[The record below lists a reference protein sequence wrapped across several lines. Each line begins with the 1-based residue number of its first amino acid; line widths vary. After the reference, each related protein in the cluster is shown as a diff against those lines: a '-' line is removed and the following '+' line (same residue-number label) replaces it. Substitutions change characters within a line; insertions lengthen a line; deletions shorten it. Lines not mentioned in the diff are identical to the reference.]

1 MKIRR
6 FIVAGIYCVCVAF
19 GGLGG
24 LAGGSGAPAGAS
36 PFASAQAPALR
47 SDTHGPQGADAL
59 PVRSM
64 RLERRNAAAGLPP
77 VVAAIAK
84 SDAATAWLAW
94 TVPAVARPH
103 DRSGPHDR
111 DWQRNSAGCVLDDE
125 GRFQNGSST
134 KDDTTALVV
143 LARLTGGVIDRV
155 TFADVRCT
163 VQAGTRTVY
172 WIDDVRPPDSVTVL
186 ADVVRRAGKDVQQRS
201 EPRHGPERA
210 RSGALAV
217 IALTDDPSSDRVLE
231 ELVAPEVSS
240 TVRRDAAFW
249 LGAARGARGAQVIDR
264 LSRTDGDEAFREHL
278 TFVLTLTGDAGM
290 DRLID
295 LARHDA
301 SSRVRAQ
308 ALFWVAQKAGERA
321 VGTLAGAVDEDPDA
335 EVRQRAVFAISQLPR
350 DEGVPK
356 LIALAGTHRDR
367 EVRKQAMFWL
377 GQTGDARALAFF
389 EQVLG
394 R

>member
-1 MKIRR
+1 MTIRR
-6 FIVAGIYCVCVAF
+6 VVVAGVYCVCVAS
-19 GGLGG
+19 GGLV
-24 LAGGSGAPAGAS
+24 GGSGAPVGAS
-36 PFASAQAPALR
+36 PFASAQAPAPP
-47 SDTHGPQGADAL
+47 SDAIRTPAADAL
-59 PVRSM
+59 PVRST
-64 RLERRNAAAGLPP
+64 RLERRDAAAGLRP

-84 SDAATAWLAW
+84 SDDAPAWLAW
-94 TVPAVARPH
+94 TVPAVTRTPHGSAARE
-103 DRSGPHDR
+103 R
-111 DWQRNSAGCVLDDE
+111 DWRRDSAGCVLDDD

-134 KDDTTALVV
+134 NDDTTELVV

-155 TFADVRCT
+155 TFADARCT

-172 WIDDVRPPDSVTVL
+172 WIDRVRPADSVAAL
-186 ADVVRRAGKDVQQRS
+186 ADVVRRDGKDPEQRDGA
-201 EPRHGPERA
+201 RRGPERA

-217 IALTDDPSSDRVLE
+217 IALTDDQSSDRVLE
-231 ELVAPEVSS
+231 EFVAPEVSS

-249 LGAARGARGAQVIDR
+249 LGAARGATGAQVIDR
-264 LSRTDGDEAFREHL
+264 LSRRDGDEGFREHL
-278 TFVLTLTGDAGM
+278 TFVLTLTGDTGM

-321 VGTLAGAVDEDPDA
+321 VGTLAGAVEDDPDV
-335 EVRQRAVFAISQLPR
+335 EVRKRAVFAISQLPR
-350 DEGVPK
+350 DEGVPQ

-377 GQTGDARALAFF
+377 GQTGDPRALTFF